1 MAINPATAG
10 SFPTSFFEDG
20 TSNHNVLN
28 VSNSG
33 VSTPV
38 SGLALGGTGSFST
51 VLYQSQYYGI
61 TQTATSPFIGA
72 INPPGNLKGKRV
84 TWIQKR

>member
-1 MAINPATAG
+1 MALDPSTGG
-10 SFPTSFFEDG
+10 SFATSFFEDAS
-20 TSNHNVLN
+20 SNHNVLN
-28 VSNSG
+28 VG
-33 VSTPV
+33 STPV

-51 VLYQSQYYGI
+51 VQYQSQFYGI
-61 TQTATSPFIGA
+61 TQTTTTPYLGA